1 MSFASIE
8 RKKSWLATP
17 LNLKSEPS
25 MGSFI
30 ADYHETEEAFPLVY
44 DLGRISLEW
53 NMVEHFF
60 TMTIR
65 EMLGHYPSN
74 TAGQLRNLSKADVV
88 RRLAREKIEDGDV
101 RSAINFACGA
111 FSVLR
116 ANRNALL
123 NTHSIFRGE
132 NGGKPQWRRTTGQ
145 GQVSHAS
152 VAADIVDLEQVISD
166 ICDLGKFV
174 IALVPFLHERRKKSW
189 PGGIR
194 PALPEKFPMPALL
207 TQTFEPVNDSVGT
220 RTRSKKK
227 EGKSARKAQTKSRK
241 TLSRK
246 GE

>member
-1 MSFASIE
+1 
-8 RKKSWLATP
+8 
-17 LNLKSEPS
+17 

-44 DLGRISLEW
+44 DLGRVSLEW

-65 EMLGHYPSN
+65 ELLGHYPNN
-74 TAGQLRNLSKADVV
+74 TAGQIKNLSKADVV

-111 FSVLR
+111 FSILR

-123 NTHSIFRGE
+123 NSHSIFRGE
-132 NGGKPQWRRTTGQ
+132 KGEKPQWRRTTGQ
-145 GQVSHAS
+145 GPAGHAS
-152 VAADIVDLEQVISD
+152 VEADLVDLEQVISD

-174 IALVPFLHERRKKSW
+174 IALVPFLHKRRQKNW

-194 PALPEKFPMPALL
+194 PTLPEKFPMPILLSQTSVAL
-207 TQTFEPVNDSVGT
+207 NDRVRARTHSPKKGVKSV
-220 RTRSKKK
+220 
-227 EGKSARKAQTKSRK
+227 RKARAKGGKTQSRK
-241 TLSRK
+241 V
-246 GE
+246 E